1 MDKRSLLS
9 DYEQQA
15 EQGGG
20 AERRQRQH
28 DAGKLT
34 ARERTDLFFDV
45 GTFREIDKLVTH
57 RCRDF

>member
-15 EQGGG
+15 ELGGG
-20 AERRQRQH
+20 VERRQRQH

-34 ARERTDLFFDV
+34 ARERIDLFFDL
-45 GTFREIDKLVTH
+45 GTFTETE
-57 RCRDF
+57 